1 MHVTQALFTSADYA
15 RLPEGYPAQLVEGC
29 LVKDEAP
36 TYGHQRTQSRL
47 HAALT
52 RLLDP
57 DLVLV
62 SPADVVLGAHDVYQP
77 DLVVL
82 RKAPPLTQR
91 NVGIPLL
98 AIEILSPSTA
108 RRDREVKTKH
118 LLEAGVEEVWL
129 VDPDDG
135 RIELHTSA
143 GVLQA
148 RGRKTLASDAVQ
160 GFAIDPDEL
169 LQ

>member
-36 TYGHQRTQSRL
+36 TYGHQRVQSHLFALLVRL
-47 HAALT
+47 
-52 RLLDP
+52 RPP
-57 DLVLV
+57 DLVLAAP
-62 SPADVVLGAHDVYQP
+62 SDVVLGLHDVYQP

-82 RKAPPLTQR
+82 REAPPRTER

-108 RRDREVKTKH
+108 RRDREVNCCSIR
-118 LLEAGVEEVWL
+118 A
-129 VDPDDG
+129 
-135 RIELHTSA
+135 
-143 GVLQA
+143 
-148 RGRKTLASDAVQ
+148 
-160 GFAIDPDEL
+160 F
-169 LQ
+169 